1 MSDNNAARQ
10 GDDIIHSSVFA
21 DITSIVAEGAAYAVI
36 GAAVAAAAT
45 VAAPALGAGMA
56 AAGVVAVGSSCV
68 LSGIIGGVLANVAG
82 ITDDI
87 SAAADGIGNFLFPP
101 SPAGKI
107 ITGASDVF
115 INSLPAARAAGAPVT
130 GDTPPPEPQPPGS
143 FADYGGMLLSA
154 AKQFGSEMWQP
165 TVASAATG
173 ASPLEQDKVTCDKHA
188 GPQYLAEGSKSVF
201 INGQPAARA
210 KDRTTCEATI
220 SEKVSPDVIIGG
232 ETLTVRDIKSGK
244 MAGLA
249 MTMIALS
256 LIRGR
261 PGKILKNMP
270 CALAAAGSG
279 MLADMAVNAVFASS
293 HPVHAATGVK
303 VLNDENELDFSLPG
317 RFPLRWQRSYNSL
330 TKREGLFGAGWA
342 TAFDSW
348 LKLEGDKVT
357 WFDETGRELRFT
369 LPAVNQVFYSISE
382 GIVVRR
388 NESGDVA
395 IADDDGAT
403 WRLFK
408 PTRAN
413 PAVLKLASLSDEY
426 GNSLETGWDE
436 HGRLVRIHDEPCAI
450 DVTLA
455 YNDERFPERVT
466 AASHFDGTQHWPLMT
481 WRYDACGQ
489 LAAATDASG
498 VTTREYRYND
508 QGLMVWHRLP
518 GGLESEYRWQK
529 FDHWRVVESR
539 TSTGDGCYIVY
550 DIPAGLTTVTQYDGE
565 TRQHYWNAQGLITRF
580 IDERGESW
588 RFEWDENEQLT
599 RRIDPLSN
607 AVSFV
612 YDEMGNRVQETD
624 ADGNTQATRWLE
636 HRALPA
642 SICAPDG
649 ATTWFY
655 YDEHHGL
662 ARVVDALGQ
671 STLYR
676 RDEYGQVTEEV
687 DAAGN
692 TRYQE
697 YNEAG
702 QIIRATDCSGR
713 ITRWRYHPLGWPEVV
728 ITPDGEETR
737 YRYDAAGRPVQLE
750 RAEGW
755 LESLSWSSNGLP
767 QAHEAA
773 DGKRSEFSYDAA
785 GRLVATRN
793 ALGEEV
799 RRSWDSRGR
808 LTALHNENGEA
819 YRFRWGADSLLL
831 EEAGLDGVITR
842 YAYDACG
849 RTVSRIFAAGHP
861 EAITHTFAW
870 SAAGQLLARTTPE
883 GQTRWHYTQGGL
895 PGRITQHATLGD
907 NAWSREAEQE
917 LTFEYDAL
925 GRVISEQGEHGAL
938 NHTYDAL
945 GNRTALELPD
955 GRQLKQL
962 YYGSGHLLSIALDGL
977 PVSDF
982 MRDELHREVSR
993 SQGLLTS
1000 RTAYDRLGRIQ
1011 RRDVFTGPAQRPA
1024 PRRWSRR
1031 WDYDWRNN
1039 PVREER
1045 DDNPFNA
1052 TRWRYDGSGRLLTQD
1067 GTQPG
1072 SEQWRWD
1079 AAGNPLEQAALPP
1092 VRHNRVTQLNG
1103 IRWQYDIHGRTTEK
1117 ENARMRWRYR
1127 YDGEHRLTEVLCEP
1141 KVRNQ
1146 PQTQVSFR
1154 YDPLG
1159 RRISKT
1165 RRQLLNGQPQGKA
1178 VTTRFVWDGFRLLQE
1193 IHDGVP
1199 LTYVYSDEG
1208 SYEPLA
1214 RIDGVTDPEIFWFHC
1229 QPNGTPERLTDAEGE
1244 LRWEAQNSAWG
1255 KLLRETPLQGSGFAQ
1270 NLRMQGQYLDRD
1282 TGLHYNLFR
1291 YYDPDCGRFT
1301 QPDPI
1306 GLAGGLNLYQYAPNA
1321 LSWIDPWGLSKCS
1334 SNGNKNKPDFYVG
1347 PAGPDAT
1354 MPSTAYRHM
1363 KYMEPDGSIN
1373 KFVPSTLE
1381 NKAAPVTYF
1390 GFDKYASGSAA
1401 RDGFQIAPAWSDAR
1415 MRGTFDTLQLY
1426 KNGKPTAFVPK
1437 WEGNTHPTKLEPFAA
1452 AYPEHGK
1459 GGAVQLHADGQVI
1472 NFDLIEILPD

>member
-21 DITSIVAEGAAYAVI
+21 DITSIVAEGIAYAAV

-56 AAGVVAVGSSCV
+56 AAGVAAVGSSCV

-87 SAAADGIGNFLFPP
+87 SAAADSIGNFLFPP

-115 INSLPAARAAGAPVT
+115 INSLPAARAAGAPVA
-130 GDTPPPEPQPPGS
+130 GNTPPPEPQPPGS
-143 FADYGGMLLSA
+143 FADYGGMLLSVA
-154 AKQFGSEMWQP
+154 QQFGSEMWQP
-165 TVASAATG
+165 TVASAAAG
-173 ASPLEQDKVTCDKHA
+173 ASPLEQDKVACDKHPT
-188 GPQYLAEGSKSVF
+188 PQYLAEGSKSVF

-210 KDRTTCEATI
+210 KDRTTCEATV
-220 SEKVSPDVIIGG
+220 SDSVSPDVIIGG
-232 ETLTVRDIKSGK
+232 ETLTVRNIKSGK

-261 PGKILKNMP
+261 PCKMLKNMP
-270 CALAAAGSG
+270 CALASAGGG

-330 TKREGLFGAGWA
+330 TTREGLFGLGWA

-348 LKLEGDKVT
+348 LKREEDVVI

-369 LPAVNQVFYSISE
+369 LPAVNQAFYSISE
-382 GIVVRR
+382 GIIVRR

-436 HGRLVRIHDEPCAI
+436 QGRLVRIHDEFCAI

-455 YNDERFPERVT
+455 YEDERFPERVT
-466 AASHFDGTQHWPLMT
+466 AASHFDGTHHWPLMT
-481 WRYDACGQ
+481 WRYDAHGQ

-508 QGLMVWHRLP
+508 EGLMSWHRLP

-529 FDHWRVVESR
+529 FDHWRVVENR
-539 TSTGDGCYIVY
+539 TSTGDGCHIAY
-550 DIPAGLTTVTQYDGE
+550 DLAAGLTTVTRYDGE
-565 TRQHYWNAQGLITRF
+565 VCQHEWNTQGLITRF
-580 IDERGESW
+580 TDERGGSW
-588 RFEWDENEQLT
+588 HYEWNENEQLT
-599 RRIDPLSN
+599 RRIDPLGH

-612 YDEMGNRVQETD
+612 YDEAGNRVQETD
-624 ADGNTQATRWLE
+624 ADGNTQVTRWLE

-642 SICAPDG
+642 SVCAPDG

-662 ARVVDALGQ
+662 SRVVDALGQ
-671 STLYR
+671 STLYH
-676 RDEYGQVTEEV
+676 RDEYGQVVEEV

-692 TRYQE
+692 TRRQE

-702 QIIRATDCSGR
+702 QVIRATDCSGR
-713 ITRWRYHPLGWPEVV
+713 TTRWRYHPLGWPEVV

-737 YRYDAAGRPVQLE
+737 YRHDAAGRPLQLE

-755 LESLSWSSNGLP
+755 QESLSWNRRGLP

-773 DGKRSEFSYDAA
+773 DGKRSAFSYDDA

-793 ALGEEV
+793 AAGEEV

-808 LTALHNENGEA
+808 LMALHNENGEA

-831 EEAGLDGVITR
+831 EEAGLDGVVTR
-842 YAYDACG
+842 YDYDACG
-849 RTVSRIFAAGHP
+849 RTVTRTFAAGHP
-861 EAITHTFAW
+861 DAITHTFCW

-883 GQTRWHYTQGGL
+883 AQTRWHYTQGGL
-895 PGRITQHATLGD
+895 PERITQHAALGND
-907 NAWSREAEQE
+907 AWSREAEQE
-917 LTFEYDAL
+917 LRFTYDAL
-925 GRVISEQGEHGAL
+925 GRVISEQGENGAL
-938 NHTYDAL
+938 HHTYDAL
-945 GNRTALELPD
+945 GNRTALQLPD

-962 YYGSGHLLSIALDGL
+962 YYGSGHLLGIALDGL

-982 MRDELHREVSR
+982 TRDELHREVSR

-1000 RTAYDRLGRIQ
+1000 RTAYDRLGRLQ
-1011 RRDVFTGPAQRPA
+1011 RREVFTGPAQRPA

-1031 WDYDWRNN
+1031 WDYDWRNQ

-1045 DDNPFNA
+1045 DDNPFDA
-1052 TRWRYDGSGRLLTQD
+1052 TRWQYDGSGRLLTQD
-1067 GTQPG
+1067 GPQQ
-1072 SEQWRWD
+1072 ERWRWD
-1079 AAGNPLEQAALPP
+1079 AAGNPLESAELP

-1103 IRWQYDIHGRTTEK
+1103 LRWRYDIHGRTTEK
-1117 ENARMRWRYR
+1117 AGAQMRWRYR
-1127 YDGEHRLTEVLCEP
+1127 YDDEHRLTEVLCEP
-1141 KVRNQ
+1141 KDRNR

-1165 RRQLLNGQPQGKA
+1165 SRRTVNGQAQGRA

-1199 LTYVYSDEG
+1199 LTYVYSDAG

-1214 RIDGVTDPEIFWFHC
+1214 RIDGLSDPEIYWFHC

-1244 LRWEAQNSAWG
+1244 LRWEARNSAWG
-1255 KLLRETPLQGSGFAQ
+1255 KLLRETVLQGPGFAQ
-1270 NLRMQGQYLDRD
+1270 NLRMQGQYLDRE

-1291 YYDPDCGRFT
+1291 YYDPDSGRFT
-1301 QPDPI
+1301 QQDPI
-1306 GLAGGLNLYQYAPNA
+1306 GLAGGINLYQYAPNA
-1321 LSWIDPWGLSKCS
+1321 LGWIDPWGLSKCS

-1347 PAGPDAT
+1347 PAGPGAT
-1354 MPSTAYRHM
+1354 MPSTAYRYMDSKFAEQTM
-1363 KYMEPDGSIN
+1363 KS
-1373 KFVPSTLE
+1373 KS
-1381 NKAAPVTYF
+1381 APLSYF
-1390 GFDKYASGSAA
+1390 GYTKYKTGHEA
-1401 RDGFQIAPAWSDAR
+1401 RDAYQIFYEKGNPGSWSDAR
-1415 MRGTFDTLQLY
+1415 LLGEFDTLQLY
-1426 KNGKPTAFVPK
+1426 KNGIPQVQVPLANGGK
-1437 WEGNTHPTKLEPFAA
+1437 GPGYELFTS
-1452 AYPEHGK
+1452 AYPEYGK
-1459 GGAVQLHADGQVI
+1459 GGAVQLLPIERGYSVTFDDVVI
-1472 NFDLIEILPD
+1472 NPE